1 MSLAPSPHDATAAPA
16 ERLLCTFHVAE
27 HFLALD
33 IAVVQE
39 VLRRQEIT
47 RLPLAT
53 PSVRGIINLRGA
65 IVPAVDLR
73 CCLSLPPAPAGADPA
88 TIVVRHRDEAAAS
101 LLVDDVGDVVQVS
114 QSTFAAAPDTVRGV
128 RRELIHGVYPLHDRL
143 LLELDLGEVLKAA
156 YAS

>member
-1 MSLAPSPHDATAAPA
+1 MADD
-16 ERLLCTFHVAE
+16 RLLCTFQVAE
-27 HFLALD
+27 HLLGLD

-53 PSVRGIINLRGA
+53 PAVRGIINLRGA

-73 CCLSLPPAPAGADPA
+73 CCLALPPAAAGADPA
-88 TIVVRHRDEAAAS
+88 TIVVRRRDEAAAS
-101 LLVDDVGDVVQVS
+101 LLVDEVGDVVQVADA
-114 QSTFAAAPDTVRGV
+114 TFERTPDTVRGIA
-128 RRELIHGVYPLHDRL
+128 RELIHGVYPLHDRL
-143 LLELDLGEVLKAA
+143 LLELDLGQILRVA